1 MNQMIQNLIQQDALY
16 TDTSQIYAILSAL
29 ASAHAPANGCQLP
42 GAIGDTI
49 RTLANQFGLRLS
61 TDERLLASG
70 NIGLEIGA
78 SKPDIDLVITAH
90 MDRPSFRVLSVAEK
104 TLYPICAIRIDGSEY
119 RTGAKAVHFVD
130 GQVRQTA
137 VGQIVIRATQGDYH
151 ITFEASSGELHAG
164 DTVLMDVVPQR
175 RGDDM
180 IATGLDN
187 TSGVALALLTSRLL
201 QSLSAD
207 LTRRGR
213 RLLIVLT
220 DQEEGPPIGLFG
232 QGAARLSHVIAPPLL
247 GFMNL
252 DAHNVDQAAG
262 IIPGAGVSHGF
273 VSGRGRGA
281 VVPLHYQA
289 TAEQLAQQVNRDRP
303 ATVCMNYG
311 YISRSD
317 DMLLTLWSRCL
328 GLVGVPLA
336 NAHTTEETINLRDMV
351 SAVYWLST
359 FVMQMLDA
367 S

>member
-1 MNQMIQNLIQQDALY
+1 MNQMIHNLIQQDPIY
-16 TDTSQIYAILSAL
+16 SDTSQIYAILSAL

-49 RTLANQFGLRLS
+49 RTFASQFGLSLS
-61 TDERLLASG
+61 SDERLLASG
-70 NIGLEIGA
+70 NIGIEIGA
-78 SKPDIDLVITAH
+78 SKPEIDLVITAH
-90 MDRPSFRVLSVAEK
+90 MDRPSFRVLSIAEK

-130 GQVRQTA
+130 GQIRQTA
-137 VGQIVIRATQGDYH
+137 AGQIVIRATKGDYE
-151 ITFEASSGELHAG
+151 ITFETTSGELHAG
-164 DTVLMDVVPQR
+164 DTVLMDVQPQR

-187 TSGVALALLTSRLL
+187 TTGVALALLLSRLL
-201 QSLSAD
+201 QSLSDD
-207 LTRRGR
+207 LTQRGR
-213 RLLIVLT
+213 KLLVVLT

-232 QGAARLSHVIAPPLL
+232 QGASRLAHAVQPPRL

-252 DAHNVDQAAG
+252 DAHNVDHAAG
-262 IIPGAGVSHGF
+262 IIPGSGVSHGF

-289 TAEQLAQQVNRDRP
+289 AAEQLARQINSKTP
-303 ATVCMNYG
+303 STVSLNYG

-351 SAVYWLST
+351 SGVYWLST

-367 S
+367 